1 MEIILSSHPELSRM
15 QYEGVLRFKDVDVAT
30 EQTAT
35 LLSHTVERSDDTL
48 RVVVDHSYFTAK
60 RTIFEVSAPHS
71 EQLTTHV
78 VAAVQEAVIGVQTK
92 TVEMLASVNAAV
104 INSLDDQEIVHSVL
118 AEVMNVLPHADAGV
132 FRLFDE
138 ESGYLIPVSHQG
150 LPDDYTH
157 YRLQPNESV
166 SGEVFVTGVPA
177 IHNGRQNI
185 IDAHRVMSH
194 ESQSF
199 MERSRI
205 ANALLCVPVAAEG
218 KRLGTL
224 TTLCFSPRGTFSPF
238 DSTVLE
244 SLAAQVAV
252 AYQRSLAYKNAVAT
266 SNRLEKMRSDLASK
280 NAELDRAVELH
291 DKLLRIFS
299 TSGSLAERLDLVAGL
314 FGVEFR
320 FENVLGVDYLSSGWT
335 DTRGSLEQIVRVA
348 EAPVGFFHFR
358 PVCDVPFQRALFGT
372 LSAFVALDFVRD
384 MSRLD
389 VLNASR
395 RSYFEDL
402 LKGVDSHGRLEH
414 FGFRLERFHQI
425 MVAKVLAPGSPDAR
439 LSLHRSQTN
448 LRNAIKLSNVL
459 IFHQDDQ
466 IIMVF
471 SASTAAAL
479 ARNLASMMDRVLLLD
494 IQVGASAVYDLTGFH
509 STAKAQAQ
517 KAADCLARRGQSGI
531 LLHEDMGI
539 EALLSGRDRHEIMD
553 FAHEVLAP
561 LLHDRKHDF
570 LYETLRTY
578 VQEGKSATRAASC
591 LKIHNNTLYQRL
603 ARIETLTSRK
613 ISDAEDF
620 TLLSIACQLYSTY
633 SG

>member
-1 MEIILSSHPELSRM
+1 MEITLSSHPELSRM
-15 QYEGVLRFKDVDVAT
+15 QHEGVLRFEDVDVET
-30 EQTAT
+30 EQTVA
-35 LLSHTVERSDDTL
+35 LLSHTVERSDDRL
-48 RVVVDHSYFTAK
+48 HLVVDHSYFTAK
-60 RTIFEVSAPHS
+60 RTIFEVSAQCG
-71 EQLTTHV
+71 EQVTTRV
-78 VAAVQEAVIGVQTK
+78 VAAVQETVIAVQTK

-185 IDAHRVMSH
+185 IDAHRVMSP

-238 DSTVLE
+238 DRTVLE

-252 AYQRSLAYKNAVAT
+252 AYQRSLAYKNAIAT
-266 SNRLEKMRSDLASK
+266 SSRLEKMRSDLASK

-299 TSGSLAERLDLVAGL
+299 TSGSLVERLDLVAGL

-320 FENVLGVDYLSSGWT
+320 FENVLGVDYRSRGWT
-335 DTRGSLEQIVRVA
+335 DHHDSLEQIVEVA

-358 PVCDVPFQRALFGT
+358 PIEDALFQRALFGT

-384 MSRLD
+384 MSKLD
-389 VLNASR
+389 VLNASKR
-395 RSYFEDL
+395 AYFDDL
-402 LKGVDSHGRLEH
+402 LKGVESHGRLEH

-425 MVAKVLAPGSPDAR
+425 MVAKVSGPLSPDAR

-448 LRNAIKLSNVL
+448 LQNAIRLLNALV
-459 IFHQDDQ
+459 FHQDDE
-466 IIMVF
+466 IIIVF

-479 ARNLASMMDRVLLLD
+479 ARNTNAMMDRMLHLN
-494 IQVGASAVYDLTGFH
+494 IQVGASVVYDLTGFH
-509 STAKAQAQ
+509 STAKTQAQ
-517 KAADCLARRGQSGI
+517 RAAECLVRRGQSGI
-531 LLHEDMGI
+531 LSHQDMGI
-539 EALLSGRDRHEIMD
+539 EALLSGRDRYEIID

-561 LLHDRKHDF
+561 LLHDQKHEF
-570 LYETLRTY
+570 LYETLRSY
-578 VQEGKSATRAASC
+578 IREGKSATRAASC

-603 ARIETLTSRK
+603 ARIEMLTGRK
-613 ISDAEDF
+613 ISNAEDF
-620 TLLSIACQLYSTY
+620 TLLSVACQLYSTY

>member
-1 MEIILSSHPELSRM
+1 MEITLSSHPELSRM
-15 QYEGVLRFKDVDVAT
+15 QQGGVLRFEDVDVEA
-30 EQTAT
+30 EQTVA
-35 LLSHTVERSDDTL
+35 LLSHTVERSDDRL

-60 RTIFEVSAPHS
+60 RTIFEVSVQCG
-71 EQLTTHV
+71 EQVTTRV
-78 VAAVQEAVIGVQTK
+78 VAAVQEAVIAVQTK

-104 INSLDDQEIVHSVL
+104 INSLDDREIVHSVL

-185 IDAHRVMSH
+185 IDAHRVMSP

-238 DSTVLE
+238 DRTILE
-244 SLAAQVAV
+244 SLASQVAV
-252 AYQRSLAYKNAVAT
+252 AYQRSLAYKNAIAT
-266 SNRLEKMRSDLASK
+266 SSRLEKMRSDLASK

-299 TSGSLAERLDLVAGL
+299 TSGSLVGRLDLVAGL

-320 FENVLGVDYLSSGWT
+320 FENVLGVDYRSRGWA
-335 DTRGSLEQIVRVA
+335 DHRDRLEQIVEVA
-348 EAPVGFFHFR
+348 EAPVGFFYFR
-358 PVCDVPFQRALFGT
+358 AIEDRNFQRALFGT

-389 VLNASR
+389 VLNASK
-395 RSYFEDL
+395 RSYFDDL
-402 LKGVDSHGRLEH
+402 LKGVESRGRLEH
-414 FGFRLERFHQI
+414 FGFRPDRFHQI
-425 MVAKVLAPGSPDAR
+425 MIAKTSGTLLPDVR
-439 LSLHRSQTN
+439 LSLHRSQSEIQ
-448 LRNAIKLSNVL
+448 NAIKLSNALV
-459 IFHQDDQ
+459 FHRDDE
-466 IIMVF
+466 IVMVF
-471 SASTAAAL
+471 SASTASAL
-479 ARNLASMMDRVLLLD
+479 ARNVTSMMDGMLNLN
-494 IQVGASAVYDLTGFH
+494 IQVGASVVYDMSGYH
-509 STAKAQAQ
+509 AVAEAQAH
-517 KAADCLARRGQSGI
+517 KAAECLARRGRLGI
-531 LLHEDMGI
+531 LSYQDLGI
-539 EALLSGRDRHEIMD
+539 EVLLSGRDRREIIN
-553 FAHEVLAP
+553 FARAVLSP
-561 LLHDRKHDF
+561 LLHNPKHDF
-570 LYETLRTY
+570 LYDTLRTY
-578 VQEGKSATRAASC
+578 VQEGKSVARAAG
-591 LKIHNNTLYQRL
+591 LLEIHSNTLYQRL
-603 ARIETLTSRK
+603 ARIEALTGRK

-620 TLLSIACQLYSTY
+620 TLLSVACQLYSSY

>member
-1 MEIILSSHPELSRM
+1 MEITLSSHPELM
-15 QYEGVLRFKDVDVAT
+15 QHEGVLRFEDVDVET
-30 EQTAT
+30 EQTVA
-35 LLSHTVERSDDTL
+35 LLSHTVERSDERFRL
-48 RVVVDHSYFTAK
+48 VVDHSYFTAK
-60 RTIFEVSAPHS
+60 RTIFEVSS
-71 EQLTTHV
+71 QCGEQIITRV
-78 VAAVQEAVIGVQTK
+78 VAAVQEAVIAVQTK

-150 LPDDYTH
+150 LPDDYAH

-185 IDAHRVMSH
+185 IDAHRVMSP

-238 DSTVLE
+238 DRTVLE
-244 SLAAQVAV
+244 SLASQVAV

-266 SNRLEKMRSDLASK
+266 SSRLEKMRSDLASK

-291 DKLLRIFS
+291 DTLLRIFS
-299 TSGSLAERLDLVAGL
+299 TSGNLLERLNLVSGL
-314 FGVEFR
+314 FGVGFR
-320 FENVLGVDYLSSGWT
+320 FENVLGLDYRSSDWT
-335 DTRGSLEQIVRVA
+335 DARDSLEQIVEVA
-348 EAPVGFFHFR
+348 EAPVGFFYFR
-358 PVCDVPFQRALFGT
+358 PSEDRHFQRALFGT

-389 VLNASR
+389 VLNASKV
-395 RSYFEDL
+395 SYFDDL
-402 LKGVDSHGRLEH
+402 LKGVESRGRLEH
-414 FGFRLERFHQI
+414 FGFRPDRFHQI
-425 MVAKVLAPGSPDAR
+425 MVAKTSGTLSPDAR
-439 LSLHRSQTN
+439 ISLHRSQSEIQ
-448 LRNAIKLSNVL
+448 NAIKLSNALVFL
-459 IFHQDDQ
+459 KDDE

-479 ARNLASMMDRVLLLD
+479 ARNVTSMTDGILNLNIR
-494 IQVGASAVYDLTGFH
+494 VGASVVYDTPGYH
-509 STAKAQAQ
+509 AVAKAQAH
-517 KAADCLARRGQSGI
+517 KAAECLARRGRHGI
-531 LLHEDMGI
+531 LSYQDLGI
-539 EALLSGRDRHEIMD
+539 EVLLSGCDRHEIID

-561 LLHDRKHDF
+561 LLHDQKHEF
-570 LYETLRTY
+570 LYETLRSY
-578 VQEGKSATRAASC
+578 IREGKSATRAASC

-603 ARIETLTSRK
+603 ARIEMLTGRK
-613 ISDAEDF
+613 ISNAEDF
-620 TLLSIACQLYSTY
+620 TLLSVACQLYSTY